1 MSLQVGSQYGLYDEV
16 SEAFELGL
24 VEAREEVEVGIG
36 QEEVPG
42 RSSVMVLQDRAVI
55 VQHSLKTR
63 EPET

>member
-1 MSLQVGSQYGLYDEV
+1 MSLQVSSQYGLYDEV

-55 VQHSLKTR
+55 VQHSLKSR